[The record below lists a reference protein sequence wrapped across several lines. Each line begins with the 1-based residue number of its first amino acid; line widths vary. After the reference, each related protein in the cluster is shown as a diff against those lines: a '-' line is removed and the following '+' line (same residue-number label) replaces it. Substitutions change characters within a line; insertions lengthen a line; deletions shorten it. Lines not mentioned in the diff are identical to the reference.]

1 MSFPWS
7 SPAAQSCFRPSC
19 QGAEVCVPP
28 MLLLSLSLGPIPIA
42 SASPFSKG
50 QRAGGGGVGP
60 DHAMNLHCFPVVVG

>member
-1 MSFPWS
+1 MCS
-7 SPAAQSCFRPSC
+7 SDAA
-19 QGAEVCVPP
+19 A
-28 MLLLSLSLGPIPIA
+28 LSLGPGPIA